1 MCYNTPV
8 TQLQTNIF
16 ISDTGKYF
24 GKKCFLSF
32 LVPCRKSNCVTTM
45 RDKYFFGAF
54 LHWSALFYFGGMK
67 MRENTTAKVLKGI
80 GIAIMIICFI
90 GALIVGG
97 ETTNE
102 LIPIT
107 FIVSGIISGTMFIG
121 FGEIINL
128 LQKNANKQDDILQY
142 LKDQAVKEKNAPKT
156 VIQDIE
162 DNLPNM

>member
-1 MCYNTPV
+1 
-8 TQLQTNIF
+8 
-16 ISDTGKYF
+16 
-24 GKKCFLSF
+24 
-32 LVPCRKSNCVTTM
+32 
-45 RDKYFFGAF
+45 
-54 LHWSALFYFGGMK
+54 

-107 FIVSGIISGTMFIG
+107 FIVSGIFSGTMFIG